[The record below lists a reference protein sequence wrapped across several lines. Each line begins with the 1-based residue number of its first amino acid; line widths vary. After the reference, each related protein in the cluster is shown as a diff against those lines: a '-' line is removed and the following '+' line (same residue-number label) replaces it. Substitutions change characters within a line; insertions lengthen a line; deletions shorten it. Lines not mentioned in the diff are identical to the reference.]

1 VVRDHRFR
9 SFDSGLSQ
17 PLDLPGPDLT
27 SLQQLL
33 SLIQHTSLSTAIR
46 RSDWAVMALEAVH
59 LLGLALLG
67 GAACILA
74 LAAVR
79 RAGLRGLSLASLA
92 RGLQP
97 LFGLGLLLMVLSGVL
112 IVLSMPFKYYLN
124 TAFRV
129 KMVLLIAAIAATAW
143 LLRSGRSSASA
154 GRLRALA
161 LISAL
166 LWLGVGF
173 SGRLIGFL

>member
-1 VVRDHRFR
+1 
-9 SFDSGLSQ
+9 
-17 PLDLPGPDLT
+17 LT
-27 SLQQLL
+27 TIQQLL
-33 SLIQHTSLSTAIR
+33 SLVQHTSLSTAIR
-46 RSDWAVMALEAVH
+46 RSNWAVMALEAVH

-79 RAGLRGLSLASLA
+79 RAGLRGMSVASLA
-92 RGLQP
+92 RGLRP
-97 LFGLGLLLMVLSGVL
+97 LFGLGLLLMVISGVL

-124 TAFRV
+124 TAFRA
-129 KMVLLIAAIAATAW
+129 KMVLLIAAIVSTAW
-143 LLRSGRSSASA
+143 LLGSGQGPASA
-154 GRLRALA
+154 GRSRALA
-161 LISAL
+161 LMSAL

>member
-1 VVRDHRFR
+1 VI
-9 SFDSGLSQ
+9 
-17 PLDLPGPDLT
+17 
-27 SLQQLL
+27 QQ
-33 SLIQHTSLSTAIR
+33 TSLSTAMR

-67 GAACILA
+67 GASCILA

-79 RAGLRGLSLASLA
+79 RAGLGGMSLASLA
-92 RGLQP
+92 RGLRP
-97 LFGLGLLLMVLSGVL
+97 LFGLGLLLMIVSGVL
-112 IVLSMPFKYYLN
+112 IVVSMPFKYYLN

-129 KMVLLIAAIAATAW
+129 KMVLLIAAITATAW
-143 LLRSGRSSASA
+143 LLGPGQRSASA
-154 GRLRALA
+154 PRLRALA
-161 LISAL
+161 LMSAL

>member
-1 VVRDHRFR
+1 M
-9 SFDSGLSQ
+9 
-17 PLDLPGPDLT
+17 T
-27 SLQQLL
+27 TIQQLL

-79 RAGLRGLSLASLA
+79 RTGLRGMSVASFA
-92 RGLQP
+92 QGLRP
-97 LFGLGLLLMVLSGVL
+97 LFGLGLLLMVISGAL

-129 KMVLLIAAIAATAW
+129 KMILLMAAIVATAW
-143 LLRSGRSSASA
+143 LLGSGHSSASA

-166 LWLGVGF
+166 MWLGVGF

>member
-1 VVRDHRFR
+1 M
-9 SFDSGLSQ
+9 
-17 PLDLPGPDLT
+17 T
-27 SLQQLL
+27 SIEQLL

-67 GAACILA
+67 GAACIVA

-79 RAGLRGLSLASLA
+79 RAGLRGMSVASLA

-97 LFGLGLLLMVLSGVL
+97 LFGLGLLLMAISGAL
-112 IVLSMPFKYYLN
+112 IVLAMPFKYYLN

-129 KMVLLIAAIAATAW
+129 KMLLLIAAIVMTAW
-143 LLRSGRSSASA
+143 LLGSGRSFTAV
-154 GRLRALA
+154 GRSRALA